1 MFRQPRSRTR
11 GRSVV
16 RCVVVLCAVLLLA
29 SCAPVQD
36 RSYHRSAIRS
46 EILAEHVPDSP
57 AETPGAAV
65 EGSALTDAEFNRQ
78 RLTIEPVGMS
88 AGFWSGGLYGGSA
101 TGMSWRKW
109 LAYQGFSLISE
120 PEFFRV
126 AGYEEEA
133 GRAERHHTGAIME
146 AVGGGLLATMG
157 LVILADSDGDVPLL
171 GILTAV
177 AGIGLAWDGSI
188 RMDQNWA
195 PFDIAKDVADQYN
208 SQLLRGR
215 ADE

>member
-1 MFRQPRSRTR
+1 MFRQSGGRPLRRSA
-11 GRSVV
+11 V
-16 RCVVVLCAVLLLA
+16 RCVAAVCAVLVLT

-46 EILAEHVPDSP
+46 EILAEHVPDEA
-57 AETPGAAV
+57 AEKVSETT
-65 EGSALTDAEFNRQ
+65 ERSALSDAEFNRQ

-109 LAYQGFSLISE
+109 LAYKGFSLISE

-157 LVILADSDGDVPLL
+157 LVVLADSDGDASLL
-171 GILTAV
+171 GVLMAA
-177 AGIGLAWDGSI
+177 AGIGLTWDGSI